1 MESPKH
7 VLVMQS
13 YFLLHFLGYTSE
25 IVKYSRMIATLDN
38 WPGTNTVQIP
48 CLSTSALKKVR
59 EKEENDVSEHYAG
72 DSNSSFFSIFESNE

>member
-13 YFLLHFLGYTSE
+13 FFLLHFLGYTSE

-38 WPGTNTVQIP
+38 WPGTNTVQINSLP
-48 CLSTSALKKVR
+48 LYICLKKSKGKR
-59 EKEENDVSEHYAG
+59 RK
-72 DSNSSFFSIFESNE
+72 